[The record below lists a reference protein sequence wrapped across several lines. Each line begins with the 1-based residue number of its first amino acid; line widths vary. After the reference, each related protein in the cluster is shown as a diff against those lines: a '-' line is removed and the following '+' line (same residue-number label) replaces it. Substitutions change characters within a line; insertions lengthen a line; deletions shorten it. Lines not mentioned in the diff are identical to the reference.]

1 MTSAQTRP
9 DPADGPNGPS
19 IAPPA
24 RGPVPTSGGLASL
37 RRFAVL
43 LRPIGARLVLGL
55 LCAIAAS
62 LAALAIPQLLALLI
76 NESFVPGVGI
86 GVVLVA
92 AGAVAGL
99 GVVEAGLLVLRRL
112 FSVDPSTRIE
122 QAMRVRLFSSLQ
134 RLPIA
139 FHDRWESGQLL
150 SRAMTDLGLIRR
162 WVAFGVIMLVADVVM
177 IGVGL
182 ALMWRSHWLLALVY
196 SLGAIPLIALVAH
209 FSVRFQRLSRLGQD
223 QAGDLATNVEQAVH
237 GIRVLKAFG
246 RAEHALDRFT
256 GLAAGVR
263 DTEVRRGRLVATFD
277 SVIALLPELA
287 LGAALLVGLRLV
299 VDGGMSIG
307 ELSAFFATAMLL
319 SIPVTML
326 GQMIGAAIAAVTALD
341 RHFEVVIDDASAAER
356 AADPA
361 IDERSVIDPADG
373 LRLEPAAVRGRLDFD
388 GVRFAYPDADAGDEV
403 LRGATLR
410 VEPGETMAL
419 VGVTGS
425 GKSTMLQ
432 LVPRLY
438 DPTAG
443 AVRIDGHDVRA
454 IALDDLRRIVAIA
467 FEDAT
472 LFSGSVRDNVLLGA
486 DDLAPDDAE
495 ELLRVALDT
504 ADAGFADELPEG
516 LSTRIG
522 EEGLSLSGGQR
533 QRLALA
539 RAIAARPRVLLL
551 DDPLSALDTATEERV
566 TGRLRDVLRGTTTL
580 VVAHRT
586 STVALADRVALLDDG
601 EVVAVGT
608 HAELMARDPRYRFVM
623 ADLQAERLDLERLA
637 DETGPIALGELLDA
651 RLADGADADDGDAD
665 DRRAAADRTA
675 ADRAAAAAD
684 PRQAD
689 EAGPAHPAADR
700 REEERP

>member
-1 MTSAQTRP
+1 MTTASEARLAPGDERGSALR
-9 DPADGPNGPS
+9 
-19 IAPPA
+19 
-24 RGPVPTSGGLASL
+24 SL

-43 LRPIGARLVLGL
+43 LRPMRLRLALGL
-55 LCAIAAS
+55 VAAVLAS
-62 LAALAIPQLLALLI
+62 LAALAIPQLLALLV
-76 NESFVPGVGI
+76 NEAFVPGVGV

-99 GVVEAGLLVLRRL
+99 GVVEAGLLVLRRV
-112 FSVDPSTRIE
+112 FSVDPSARIE
-122 QAMRVRLFSSLQ
+122 RSMRVRLFSSLQ

-162 WVAFGVIMLVADVVM
+162 WVAFGAIMLVADVVM
-177 IGVGL
+177 ITVGL
-182 ALMWRSHWLLALVY
+182 VLMWRAHWLLALVY
-196 SLGAIPLIALVAH
+196 SLGALPLIAIVAN

-263 DTEVRRGRLVATFD
+263 DTEVRRGRLVAAFD
-277 SVIALLPELA
+277 AVIALLPELA
-287 LGAALLVGLRLV
+287 LGVALLLGLRLV
-299 VDGGMSIG
+299 ADGAMGLG

-326 GQMIGAAIAAVTALD
+326 GQMIGAAIGAVTALD
-341 RHFEVVIDDASAAER
+341 RHFEVVIDDAPAEAR
-356 AADPA
+356 VADPEV
-361 IDERSVIDPADG
+361 DHRSVLDPVDG
-373 LRLEPAAVRGRLDFD
+373 LELPRERMRGRLDFEA
-388 GVRFAYPDADAGDEV
+388 VRFAYPDAAGRPGGDVEEV

-443 AVRIDGHDVRA
+443 AVLLDGVDVRR
-454 IALDDLRRIVAIA
+454 IRLGDLRGAIAIA

-472 LFSGSVRDNVLLGA
+472 LFSGSVRENVLLGA
-486 DDLAPDDAE
+486 DPDLEPAAAE
-495 ELLRVALDT
+495 ALLRLALDT

-516 LSTRIG
+516 LGTRIG

-566 TGRLRDVLRGTTTL
+566 TERLREVLRGTTTL

-586 STVALADRVALLDDG
+586 STVALADRVALLDGG

-608 HAELMARDPRYRFVM
+608 HTELMADDPRYRFVM
-623 ADLQAERLDLERLA
+623 ADLHAERLDLERLA
-637 DETGPIALGELLDA
+637 DATGPIALGEATDA
-651 RLADGADADDGDAD
+651 
-665 DRRAAADRTA
+665 
-675 ADRAAAAAD
+675 
-684 PRQAD
+684 
-689 EAGPAHPAADR
+689 
-700 REEERP
+700 EEERP